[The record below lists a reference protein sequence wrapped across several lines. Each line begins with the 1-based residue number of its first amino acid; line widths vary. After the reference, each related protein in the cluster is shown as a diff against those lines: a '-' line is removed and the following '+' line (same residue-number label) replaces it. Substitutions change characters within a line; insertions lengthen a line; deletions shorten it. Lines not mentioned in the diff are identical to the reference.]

1 MAQAAAQNIT
11 GRMQIC
17 KVHISFREMV
27 HMENKFIVSEDR
39 LSQLKFGADG
49 LIPTVAQDVR
59 SGDVVMLAYM
69 NMESLRETLR
79 TRLATYFSRSRKALW
94 QKGATS
100 GNVQHVREIVYD
112 CDGDA
117 LLLKIEQTGVA
128 CHTGEYSCFH
138 NSLTGADESAP
149 ASSHVL
155 EEVFEVIQGRKANP
169 VPGSYT
175 NYLLDKGVEKIC
187 KKVGEEASETIIA
200 AVKGSRDEVRYEASD
215 LLYHLMVLLCD
226 QGMRPEEL
234 YAELRSRRK

>member
-1 MAQAAAQNIT
+1 
-11 GRMQIC
+11 
-17 KVHISFREMV
+17 
-27 HMENKFIVSEDR
+27 MENKFTVTEEK
-39 LSQLKFGADG
+39 LSALRFNADG
-49 LIPTVAQDVR
+49 LIPAVAQDVK
-59 SGDVVMLAYM
+59 SGEVVMLAYM

-79 TRLATYFSRSRKALW
+79 TGLATYFSRSRRELW

-100 GNVQHVREIVYD
+100 GNIQRVREILYD

-117 LLLKIEQTGVA
+117 LLVRIEQVGVA

-138 NSLTGADESAP
+138 NSLTGADEGAP

-155 EEVFEVIQGRKANP
+155 EELFEVIEGRKTSP

-175 NYLLDKGVEKIC
+175 NYLLEKGVEKIC

-200 AVKGSRDEVRYEASD
+200 AVKGSNDELRYEASD
-215 LLYHLMVLLCD
+215 LLYHLLVLISN

>member
-1 MAQAAAQNIT
+1 
-11 GRMQIC
+11 
-17 KVHISFREMV
+17 
-27 HMENKFIVSEDR
+27 MENKFIVSEDR

-49 LIPTVAQDVR
+49 LIPAVAQDVR

-79 TRLATYFSRSRKALW
+79 TGLATYFSRSRQELW

-138 NSLTGADESAP
+138 TSLTGADESAP

-187 KKVGEEASETIIA
+187 KKVGEESAEVIIA
-200 AVKGSRDEVRYEASD
+200 AKNRVHDEVQYEAAD
-215 LLYHLMVLLCD
+215 LIYHLLVLLTEQEVPLED
-226 QGMRPEEL
+226 IW
-234 YAELRSRRK
+234 AELEKRR

>member
-1 MAQAAAQNIT
+1 
-11 GRMQIC
+11 
-17 KVHISFREMV
+17 
-27 HMENKFIVSEDR
+27 MENRFTVTEEK
-39 LSQLKFGADG
+39 LAALKFGADG
-49 LIPTVAQDVR
+49 LIPAVAQDVK

-69 NMESLRETLR
+69 NAESLRETLK
-79 TRLATYFSRSRKALW
+79 TGLATYFSRSRQALW

-100 GNVQHVREIVYD
+100 GNIQRVREIVYD

-117 LLLKIEQTGVA
+117 LLLKIEQVGVA

-138 NSLTGADESAP
+138 NSLTGEDAQAP

-155 EEVFEVIQGRKANP
+155 EEVFEVIEGRKAEP

-175 NYLLDKGVEKIC
+175 NYLLEKGVEKIC

-200 AVKGSRDEVRYEASD
+200 AVKGSNDELRYEASD
-215 LLYHLMVLLCD
+215 LLYHLMVLLSN

-234 YAELRSRRK
+234 FSELRSRRK